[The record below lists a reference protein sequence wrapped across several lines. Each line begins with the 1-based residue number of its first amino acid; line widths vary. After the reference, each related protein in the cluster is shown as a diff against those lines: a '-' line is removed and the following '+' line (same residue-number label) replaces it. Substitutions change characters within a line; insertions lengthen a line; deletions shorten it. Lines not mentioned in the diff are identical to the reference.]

1 MRSLKSVSHRFHII
15 FYEHRRGMRFW
26 VIWAPCDTDT
36 NQIGTVFKK
45 YLSIS
50 CIDLISVAIL
60 ISLFFVRPTTREAC
74 NFRYRSIP
82 CWRTSISV
90 WLFLLILG
98 KSLPA
103 YLVTSCTY
111 FVPFILDK
119 QLLQPVCALTVLLA
133 RSNDSPPFCVDG
145 VWSRLSSTRFRPRF
159 RSPCEEEGM
168 LKTLLMYVPVRL

>member
-1 MRSLKSVSHRFHII
+1 MIKILRILMNLRFLHLPNLQPKGHFVLPPGITHRERI
-15 FYEHRRGMRFW
+15 F
-26 VIWAPCDTDT
+26 APISWCSISILDYFIGGTDTDT

-50 CIDLISVAIL
+50 CIDNFCSPL

-119 QLLQPVCALTVLLA
+119 RLLQPVCALTVLA
-133 RSNDSPPFCVDG
+133 
-145 VWSRLSSTRFRPRF
+145 
-159 RSPCEEEGM
+159 
-168 LKTLLMYVPVRL
+168 KTNANGPVEHAFNITSCQ